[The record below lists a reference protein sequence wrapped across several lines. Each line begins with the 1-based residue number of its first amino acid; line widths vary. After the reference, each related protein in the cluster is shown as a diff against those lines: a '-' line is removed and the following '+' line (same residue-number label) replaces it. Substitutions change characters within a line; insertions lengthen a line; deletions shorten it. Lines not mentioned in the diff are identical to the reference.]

1 MLIGSLVAA
10 AILAACACRAAVPLS
25 RGAIAQQQ
33 GWVLMLLA
41 HIPA

>member
-10 AILAACACRAAVPLS
+10 AVLAACACHAAAPLS
-25 RGAIAQQQ
+25 RGAIEQQQ

>member
-1 MLIGSLVAA
+1 MLIGSLVTAAVLAAWASHAA
-10 AILAACACRAAVPLS
+10 APFS
-25 RGAIAQQQ
+25 KGALVQQQ